1 MADTATPGV
10 PTGASPIIPRL
21 VCRDA
26 AAEIEFLTD
35 VFDARVG
42 VQRPG
47 PDGRTA
53 HAMMF
58 FGPAMLM
65 VESEWPE
72 VPSRAPTADGT
83 SPVVIY
89 IYVDN
94 VDAAVARA
102 TERGAVLLAP
112 VKTQFWGDRTGWIID
127 PSGHVWTVASRVED
141 TTEQQRQERWAR
153 DMKGG
158 DNRSEPHD
166 GFELVD

>member
-1 MADTATPGV
+1 M
-10 PTGASPIIPRL
+10 L
-21 VCRDA
+21 
-26 AAEIEFLTD
+26 
-35 VFDARVG
+35 
-42 VQRPG
+42 
-47 PDGRTA
+47 
-53 HAMMF
+53 
-58 FGPAMLM
+58 FGSAMLM

-72 VPSRAPTADGT
+72 VPSRAPAADGT

-127 PSGHVWTVASRVED
+127 PSGHVWTVASRVEE

-166 GFELVD
+166 